1 MEHKQ
6 LHHSNLNECPC
17 CQKGARTFIYST
29 DAQKLKRHLHSFHL
43 AAEILLLDG
52 CSLIV
57 FLLTASQGDQQL
69 CISVIGNEELDCHY
83 GQSLLLDRALQTC
96 ELTLCQQK
104 LALTARVMLSP
115 ASPPILCHMHVL
127 DIQLI
132 VVEIAICVHQ

>member
-1 MEHKQ
+1 MI
-6 LHHSNLNECPC
+6 LTGIGSR
-17 CQKGARTFIYST
+17 KGRGPTKWGGPVEST
-29 DAQKLKRHLHSFHL
+29 GLSVISRLHSFHL

-57 FLLTASQGDQQL
+57 FLLTASQRYQQL

-83 GQSLLLDRALQTC
+83 GQSLLLDRALQAC
-96 ELTLCQQK
+96 QLTFCQQK
-104 LALTARVMLSP
+104 LALTSGVMLSP
-115 ASPPILCHMHVL
+115 ASPPVLCHMHVL